1 MMSWAKAENGDRTNQ
16 EMHGIERLGGLFD
29 CWIVLGRSQEAPL
42 GFMPSEA
49 WTVPN
54 LDSI

>member
-1 MMSWAKAENGDRTNQ
+1 MMSWAKTENGDRTNQ

-29 CWIVLGRSQEAPL
+29 CWIALGRSQEAPL